1 MNNFDIKKFPLLRL
15 AIPLIVG
22 IVIGWQCDMEMSH
35 IVTLFAISFIA
46 LMVGL
51 FSFSPKWLFGVG
63 ATGMMLAIGV
73 FVISRDKEM
82 ASPEWSGERHSC
94 VAQLL
99 EMPRV
104 GGAATKVQA
113 FVVVDDSAKIPGK
126 RSEGIVDIYFAN
138 SVEVEALCIGE
149 RIHFDAVIRK
159 PQNRG
164 NPAEFDVVRFM
175 RVKGITGTLFLPVGS
190 WESIGYGDMS
200 LRAYALMLREKI
212 VEMYEGLGFD
222 GDELS
227 LLSAFSVGEKRGFS
241 QTLKEAYADAGV
253 THLLALS
260 GLHLGIFYMLVV
272 TLLSF
277 MRGTRYLFV
286 IRELLALLLLWG
298 FAFVVGLTPSVVRSA
313 VLFSVVGVGRC
324 LRRDGVVLNSLA
336 FAAMAMLLFSPRLL
350 FDISFQLSFSA
361 VVAIV
366 LLTPWLQN
374 IMRGDDYGRLYKY
387 FSSLVA
393 VSLAAQAGVLPF
405 IWYYFG
411 TFPLYFLIVNI
422 LLVPLATLLMALS
435 VLLWILAPITFLQ
448 QGVAWGLS
456 QLLSFVNG
464 VVSFFSSLP
473 AARVMLP
480 VVGVWGCCLVILLL
494 WSVIYGIVKRRYWLV
509 TVSVIAGIAA
519 LMLNVFATN
528 RDKNYIL
535 LFNSQKSAS
544 MLIVADNGNSYK
556 FSSVPQ
562 LDSDCDR
569 YVTPYIERERIVA
582 PQWINNGFCC
592 ADINL
597 SDGLLEFDDL
607 RLQIL
612 ADDCWLADS
621 VQRPVD
627 AVVLCRGFLGSVKEL
642 LQHYGTE
649 CVILD
654 GSLYEVSRKRLL
666 RECREEGVGCIDIS
680 RIGAVKIKSGN
691 DIFMVETMAGK

>member
-35 IVTLFAISFIA
+35 IVTLFAISVITV
-46 LMVGL
+46 LTGL
-51 FSFSPKWLFGVG
+51 SSFVPKWLFGVG
-63 ATGMMLAIGV
+63 ATGIIFAIGV
-73 FVISRDKEM
+73 FVISRDKEI
-82 ASPEWSGERHSC
+82 ASPEWSGERYSC

-149 RIHFDAVIRK
+149 RIHFDAVIRN

-175 RVKGITGTLFLPVGS
+175 CVKGITGTLFLPVGS

-253 THLLALS
+253 SHLLALS
-260 GLHLGIFYMLVV
+260 GLHLGIFYMLIV
-272 TLLSF
+272 TMLSF

-422 LLVPLATLLMALS
+422 LLIPLATLLMALS
-435 VLLWILAPITFLQ
+435 VLLWILAPITLLQ

-519 LMLNVFATN
+519 LMLNVFVTN

-535 LFNSQKSAS
+535 LFNSKKSAS

-621 VQRPVD
+621 LQRSVD